1 MQEKG
6 TFPLSNLYVND
17 TVLNTSGERV
27 GPFANNN
34 NIVNHL
40 YSDRQ

>member
-17 TVLNTSGERV
+17 TVLNTSGERA